1 MDEATTVEEA
11 RLTPSRV
18 AFRGI
23 RASRETLRLF
33 FTGFAMGTADIVP
46 GVSGGTI
53 AFILGIYDRLVASI
67 KQMTGSTVR
76 DVLRGRFRVALTTAP
91 LPFILP
97 LLIGIGVAAFSLANL
112 LSWLLREHPLY
123 VWAFFFGL
131 VAASI
136 TVVTGRVRIWTLQ
149 GVAAFAVAAIGAYV
163 LLGIAPVTTPETPLA
178 VFVAGSIA
186 ICAMILPGISGS
198 FILIILGKYDQILEA
213 VTQRDVLTLGIFF
226 LGALAGIAL
235 FSRLLSWLLAKQH
248 DLMVLVLAG
257 LMLGSLRKVWPWK
270 ETLSTRINR
279 HGEEVPLQEANILP
293 VTFDESLVVA
303 LLLAFAGA
311 AIILYLNRLG
321 TLSSQSR

>member
-11 RLTPSRV
+11 RLPTSRV

-235 FSRLLSWLLAKQH
+235 FSRLLSWLMAKQH

-303 LLLAFAGA
+303 LLLALAGA